1 MDRKKVIEQLRSFT
15 PGLAAV
21 VVAGCVASS
30 LSGYQAPVYAS
41 DKSVKADKT
50 EKDND
55 KATEKE
61 TKAEIQGAK
70 GSFDLADGTYQGT
83 GTGFSG
89 DVTVSVQIKDKSI
102 VAINVISTT
111 DDAAFFNRA
120 KAVIDKIIQSQKL
133 DVDVVS
139 GATYSSNG
147 IINAVKNALTGKK
160 DSGTTGA
167 SLSGAATPAAGG
179 SKTVEK
185 VADAAAYK
193 DGTYY
198 GTGTGF
204 AGPLTVKVVINDGK
218 IASIEITKTDDGDS
232 FIQKASGLISNIVSS
247 QSTNVDTVS
256 GATYSSVG
264 IIEAVRDALSQAAVD
279 SSGNSGNAG
288 TNSNQNNKNDG
299 QNNNQNN
306 GNHNSEEIVAGKF
319 PYKDGIYYGTAEGY
333 QGDITVAV
341 VLKNKTITSIL
352 VTEEEDDETFFK
364 RALNVVD
371 QIVEQQKTDV
381 DTVSGATYSSKGL
394 IGAVS
399 NALEDAKRIT
409 NGQKPLNDKNGS
421 GTDNK
426 DNKDNKETI
435 DITKLDEFIAMAEA
449 LKEEDYTPESWA
461 VLQQKLQEAKQ
472 LKETL
477 TSDDKQ
483 EKVDKASASVNA
495 AISGLVKKGEE
506 EPETVYINGDY
517 TASVECQPDEEE
529 EFDPYEVSLAI
540 TVFNDKIISI
550 SDVSWSDKSNNWYM
564 KRAMNGASG
573 TKGVVTQVTEA
584 GTLDQIDTI
593 SGATCSS
600 KALIDACQ
608 TALDSA
614 KR

>member
-41 DKSVKADKT
+41 DKSVKADET
-50 EKDND
+50 END
-55 KATEKE
+55 KAVEKE

-120 KAVIDKIIQSQKL
+120 KGVIDKIIQSQKL

-167 SLSGAATPAAGG
+167 SLSGASSSAGG

-185 VADAAAYK
+185 VTDAAAYK

-204 AGPLTVKVVINDGK
+204 AGPLTVKVVISDGK

-279 SSGNSGNAG
+279 SSDNSGNAG
-288 TNSNQNNKNDG
+288 TNGNQNNKNDG

-306 GNHNSEEIVAGKF
+306 GNNNSGEIVAGKF

-371 QIVEQQKTDV
+371 KIVEQQKTDV

-421 GTDNK
+421 GTDNNN
-426 DNKDNKETI
+426 NKDNKETI
-435 DITKLDEFIAMAEA
+435 YITKLDEFITMAET
-449 LKEEDYTPESWA
+449 LNEEDYTPESWA

-517 TASVECQPDEEE
+517 TASVECRPDEEE

-584 GTLDQIDTI
+584 GTLDQIDTV

-600 KALIDACQ
+600 KALIEACQ

>member
-41 DKSVKADKT
+41 DKSVKADET
-50 EKDND
+50 EKD
-55 KATEKE
+55 KAVEKE

-120 KAVIDKIIQSQKL
+120 KGVIDKIIQSQKL

-167 SLSGAATPAAGG
+167 SLSGVATPAAGG

-204 AGPLTVKVVINDGK
+204 AGPLTVKVVISDGK

-232 FIQKASGLISNIVSS
+232 FIQKASGLINSIVSS

-264 IIEAVRDALSQAAVD
+264 IIEAVRDALSQATVD
-279 SSGNSGNAG
+279 SSGNGGNAG

-306 GNHNSEEIVAGKF
+306 NNSGEIVAGKF

-341 VLKNKTITSIL
+341 VLKNKTISSIL

-371 QIVEQQKTDV
+371 KIVEQQKTDV

-426 DNKDNKETI
+426 DNKETI
-435 DITKLDEFIAMAEA
+435 DITKLDEFIAMAET
-449 LKEEDYTPESWA
+449 LNEEDYTPESWA

-477 TSDDKQ
+477 TSTDKQ
-483 EKVDKASASVNA
+483 EKVDKASASINA

-506 EPETVYINGDY
+506 EPETVYVNGDY
-517 TASVECQPDEEE
+517 TASVECQPDEEY
-529 EFDPYEVSLAI
+529 EFEPYEVSLAI
-540 TVFNDKIISI
+540 TVFNDKIISV

-573 TKGVVTQVTEA
+573 TKGIVTQITEA

-600 KALIDACQ
+600 KALIEACQ